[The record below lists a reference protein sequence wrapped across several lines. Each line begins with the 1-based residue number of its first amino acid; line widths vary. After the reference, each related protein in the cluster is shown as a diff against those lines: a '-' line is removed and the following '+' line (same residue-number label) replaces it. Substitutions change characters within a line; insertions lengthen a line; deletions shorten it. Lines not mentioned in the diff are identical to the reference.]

1 MIILHTPNRK
11 NDGGLDMGLFS
22 GHQQQRRKQSDA
34 SKMSL
39 FAGYSGDDFDQK
51 YLEIL
56 DRKRK
61 RLQAE
66 AKRLQEARQSEE
78 DEYQRKILEA
88 IQLANRGK
96 RKR

>member
-1 MIILHTPNRK
+1 
-11 NDGGLDMGLFS
+11 
-22 GHQQQRRKQSDA
+22 
-34 SKMSL
+34 MSL